1 MSVRVPEKIDA
12 SCVLRVTRVVLQATG
27 SWIFDDRWIVIEIII
42 FGCTGC
48 IMFSLEAFYKEYE
61 TTTNELVI
69 NGRKFQVLLP
79 KDLTRF
85 INAQDVFHE
94 FPLWAKIWPASWVLA
109 AYLAEMPVASAKR
122 FVEIGAGTGLV
133 SIVAAAYGH
142 SITLTESNPDAL
154 QFAHA
159 NACINGCPQLPI
171 VELDWN
177 RPQLKDSVD
186 YIVASEVT
194 YKKEDLPPLVSLFKN
209 CLNPG
214 GEVILAGEMRR
225 VSKDFYQQL
234 ETDFNVRAQKKILRS
249 SGEETAI
256 FLLRMTLKM

>member
-1 MSVRVPEKIDA
+1 
-12 SCVLRVTRVVLQATG
+12 
-27 SWIFDDRWIVIEIII
+27 
-42 FGCTGC
+42 
-48 IMFSLEAFYKEYE
+48 MFSLEGFYNEYE

-109 AYLAEMPVASAKR
+109 GYLAEMPVASTEK

-133 SIVAAAYGH
+133 SIVAAACGH
-142 SITLTESNPDAL
+142 RITLTESNPDAL

-159 NACINGCPQLPI
+159 NAVINGCPQLPI
-171 VELDWN
+171 LELDWN
-177 RPQLKDSVD
+177 RPQLNDTVD
-186 YIVASEVT
+186 YIVASEVA

-234 ETDFNVRAQKKILRS
+234 ETEFNIRVQKKILRS
-249 SGEETAI
+249 SGEEMAI
-256 FLLRMTLKM
+256 FLLRMTLKK